1 MIKNE
6 YEITDIIEPTWEK
19 CPPEKDTAYI
29 YGLWLEGASWD
40 REQRLVVEQ
49 SNSAIYDKFPVIKV
63 LTSLMT

>member
-19 CPPEKDTAYI
+19 CPLTKDVAYI

-40 REQRLVVEQ
+40 REQRLVIE
-49 SNSAIYDKFPVIKV
+49 
-63 LTSLMT
+63 